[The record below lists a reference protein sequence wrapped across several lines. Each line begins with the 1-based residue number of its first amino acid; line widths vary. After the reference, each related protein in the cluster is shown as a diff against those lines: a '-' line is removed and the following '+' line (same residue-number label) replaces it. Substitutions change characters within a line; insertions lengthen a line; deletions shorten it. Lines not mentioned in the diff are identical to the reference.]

1 MRLRSF
7 SLQTAARRIKLLD
20 RDHLL
25 EYAQRALAMRALSI
39 GELKQKL
46 RARAQVE
53 TDIDSVLSVLK
64 QAGALNDR
72 KFADSFAVARK
83 SNQGF
88 GQHRVLRDLMIKK
101 VPSTVA
107 KEAVREAY
115 EGADEADLIAQFL
128 ERKYRG
134 KDLKVFLEEEKNLA
148 SAYRRLRTAGF
159 SSTVS
164 IKVLKRFASRAEEIE
179 EDDMIEG

>member
-1 MRLRSF
+1 M
-7 SLQTAARRIKLLD
+7 KLLD

-25 EYAQRALAMRALSI
+25 EYAQRVLGMRALSI

-46 RARAQVE
+46 RLRAAVE
-53 TDIDSVLSVLK
+53 SDVDSVLSVLK

-72 KFADSFAVARK
+72 TFADSYAAARRT
-83 SNQGF
+83 NQGF
-88 GQHRVLRDLMIKK
+88 GQHRVLRDLMVKR

-115 EGADEADLIAQFL
+115 ENTNELELIAQFL

-148 SAYRRLRTAGF
+148 SAYRRLRTAGY
-159 SSTVS
+159 SSSNS
-164 IKVLKRFASRAEEIE
+164 IKVLKRYASRAEEIP
-179 EDDMIEG
+179 EDDSSTGEES

>member
-1 MRLRSF
+1 M
-7 SLQTAARRIKLLD
+7 QTSARRAKLLD
-20 RDHLL
+20 RDQLL
-25 EYAQRALAMRALSI
+25 LYAQRVLSMRALSI

-46 RARAQVE
+46 RLRAENEADV
-53 TDIDSVLSVLK
+53 DPVLSLLK

-72 KFADSFAVARK
+72 VFADSYATARR

-88 GQHRVLRDLMIKK
+88 GESRVLRDLMIRK

-107 KEAVREAY
+107 KEAVRGAY
-115 EGADEADLIAQFL
+115 EDSDELILIAQFL

-134 KDLKVFLEEEKNLA
+134 KDLPVFLKVEKNLA

-159 SSTVS
+159 SSSKS
-164 IKVLKRFASRAEEIE
+164 IQVLKRYASRAEELEGE
-179 EDDMIEG
+179 EPSES

>member
-1 MRLRSF
+1 MQSGP
-7 SLQTAARRIKLLD
+7 RRAKLLD
-20 RDHLL
+20 REHLL
-25 EYAQRALAMRALSI
+25 EYAQRALAARALSI

-46 RARAQVE
+46 RMRAAVE

-72 KFADSFAVARK
+72 KFADSFATARRT
-83 SNQGF
+83 NQGF
-88 GQHRVLRDLMIKK
+88 GQNRVLRDLMVKK

-115 EGADEADLIAQFL
+115 QDTDESVLIAEFL
-128 ERKYRG
+128 VRKYRG
-134 KDLKVFLEEEKNLA
+134 KDLKAFLEEEKNLA

-159 SSTVS
+159 SSTAS
-164 IKVLKRFASRAEEIE
+164 IKVLKQYASRAEEIQE
-179 EDDMIEG
+179 EDETENPPPEQG

>member
-1 MRLRSF
+1 M
-7 SLQTAARRIKLLD
+7 KLLD
-20 RDHLL
+20 HGQLL
-25 EYAQRALAMRALSI
+25 EFAQRALAMRALSI

-46 RARAQVE
+46 RLRAQVE

-64 QAGALNDR
+64 QAGVLNDR
-72 KFADSFAVARK
+72 KFADTFASARK
-83 SNQGF
+83 TNQGF
-88 GQHRVLRDLMIKK
+88 GQHRVLRDLMIKR

-115 EGADEADLIAQFL
+115 ENTDEAELIARFL

-134 KDLKVFLEEEKNLA
+134 KDLKAFLEVEKNLA

-159 SSTVS
+159 SSSNS
-164 IKVLKRFASRAEEIE
+164 IKVLKRYASRAEEIE
-179 EDDMIEG
+179 EDAPAVG

>member
-1 MRLRSF
+1 V
-7 SLQTAARRIKLLD
+7 QTAARRMKLLD

-25 EYAQRALAMRALSI
+25 EYAQRVLSGRAMSI

-46 RARAQVE
+46 RLRAEVE
-53 TDIDSVLSVLK
+53 SDVDSVLSVLK

-72 KFADSFAVARK
+72 TFADSYASARRT
-83 SNQGF
+83 NQGF
-88 GQHRVLRDLMIKK
+88 GQHRVLRDLMVRR

-107 KEAVREAY
+107 KEAVKVAY
-115 EGADEADLIAQFL
+115 EDTDELVLIAQFL

-134 KDLKVFLEEEKNLA
+134 KDLKVFLEAEKNLA
-148 SAYRRLRTAGF
+148 SAYRRLRTAGY
-159 SSTVS
+159 SSSNS

-179 EDDMIEG
+179 EDDLPVDS